1 MSSSNPVDYYYALEA
16 TTRVEDI
23 TEDEGNQE
31 TLRSLKD
38 GGCYHLDICS
48 RDIFGE
54 DSDFDPRSS
63 EELGWLGHF
72 AKKSVHL
79 DQIGFCG
86 SDIFNNCSEQS
97 VKRFF
102 DDIGKCNRIKQLYIV
117 ETDLNEIIDK
127 LDAVINNNSENITHL
142 CSHRCN
148 LEVPTAKHL
157 FNFFRGMRSLQE
169 ISVSNDEVDGLDDDD
184 MAVCIPSLEACTG
197 VQELKLE
204 FLGLGFNSC
213 AALSIVFPRMN
224 DLLKLDL
231 SYNSIDHDCVQVLVR
246 GLVEC
251 RHLHE
256 LDISN
261 NFIGDDELEMLIQ
274 GLPTSVDTLYSCCN
288 GVTLARQLPLLRFK
302 ELYLE
307 GNELSPVGPRVIA
320 ISLANPEC
328 RLERLN
334 LYQTGVGDDGA
345 ATIAESLINNKR
357 LVSMTL
363 SYSYITETGWYAF
376 SSVLC
381 NAASINAT
389 HGSNHTL
396 QHLGGSEANIPQEI
410 QTILKLNC
418 GKDKNRVAAT
428 KILQTHH
435 HLNMRP
441 LFDLELDLLPY
452 VISWQGHYA
461 EYCLRLKLSLIFQ
474 FVQAMPMNVI
484 ERRDRS
490 SLNSCP

>member
-197 VQELKLE
+197 VQ
-204 FLGLGFNSC
+204 
-213 AALSIVFPRMN
+213 
-224 DLLKLDL
+224 
-231 SYNSIDHDCVQVLVR
+231 
-246 GLVEC
+246 
-251 RHLHE
+251 
-256 LDISN
+256 
-261 NFIGDDELEMLIQ
+261 
-274 GLPTSVDTLYSCCN
+274 
-288 GVTLARQLPLLRFK
+288 
-302 ELYLE
+302 
-307 GNELSPVGPRVIA
+307 
-320 ISLANPEC
+320 
-328 RLERLN
+328 
-334 LYQTGVGDDGA
+334 
-345 ATIAESLINNKR
+345 
-357 LVSMTL
+357 
-363 SYSYITETGWYAF
+363 
-376 SSVLC
+376 
-381 NAASINAT
+381 
-389 HGSNHTL
+389 
-396 QHLGGSEANIPQEI
+396 
-410 QTILKLNC
+410 
-418 GKDKNRVAAT
+418 
-428 KILQTHH
+428 
-435 HLNMRP
+435 
-441 LFDLELDLLPY
+441 
-452 VISWQGHYA
+452 
-461 EYCLRLKLSLIFQ
+461 
-474 FVQAMPMNVI
+474 
-484 ERRDRS
+484 
-490 SLNSCP
+490 